1 MGKRLLLGLLAAL
14 VLSGGSLHAQDSSGD
29 DSGSSDTGT
38 SSGPGDTGPSDNAG
52 PSDNSDPDP
61 GPTDPAA
68 FTDPT
73 DQNAVNTLDF
83 AAQQAH
89 DAITTPWGGVPAP
102 IALENSGQPGPSGN
116 PLPAGPRNPGAI
128 PLPPTTGAPSS
139 RRTQIHAVIVSN
151 LSDPSQVLS
160 GNVDLTGGIIALGP
174 PTGSLKPGRW
184 DPRVRIIPDPDL
196 LNGSK
201 IPPLVPNVIDVR
213 ITHYEVTRT
222 MESQGSVSDHP

>member
-1 MGKRLLLGLLAAL
+1 MKKELLVGLMAASI
-14 VLSGGSLHAQDSSGD
+14 LSAGWLYAQDSSD
-29 DSGSSDTGT
+29 DSDSSDAATT
-38 SSGPGDTGPSDNAG
+38 RDASPGDVSVTDVSEGVAAAA
-52 PSDNSDPDP
+52 DP
-61 GPTDPAA
+61 TSLTA
-68 FTDPT
+68 FT
-73 DQNAVNTLDF
+73 NVDF
-83 AAQQAH
+83 AAQQAY
-89 DAITTPWGGVPAP
+89 DAITTPWGGVP
-102 IALENSGQPGPSGN
+102 GPVTFGNANQLGPNGN
-116 PLPAGPRNPGAI
+116 PVPGEPGNPGAI
-128 PLPPTTGAPSS
+128 PAPPTTGAPSPH
-139 RRTQIHAVIVSN
+139 RAQIHAVIVSN

-222 MESQGSVSDHP
+222 IESQGSVSDRP

>member
-14 VLSGGSLHAQDSSGD
+14 VLSAGSLHAQDSSGD
-29 DSGSSDTGT
+29 DSGPSDTGPSSGPSDT
-38 SSGPGDTGPSDNAG
+38 GPSSGPGDTGPSDNAG

-89 DAITTPWGGVPAP
+89 DAITTPWGGVPGPVTFGNA
-102 IALENSGQPGPSGN
+102 SQPGPNDN
-116 PLPAGPRNPGAI
+116 PVPGGPGNPGAI
-128 PLPPTTGAPSS
+128 PLPPTTGAPSPH
-139 RRTQIHAVIVSN
+139 RAQIHAVIVSN

-196 LNGSK
+196 LNGS
-201 IPPLVPNVIDVR
+201 
-213 ITHYEVTRT
+213 
-222 MESQGSVSDHP
+222 